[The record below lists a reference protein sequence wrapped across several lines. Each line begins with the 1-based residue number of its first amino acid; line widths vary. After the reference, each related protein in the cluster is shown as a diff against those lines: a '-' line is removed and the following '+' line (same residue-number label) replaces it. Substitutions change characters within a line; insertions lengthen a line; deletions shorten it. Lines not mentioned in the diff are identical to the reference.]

1 LLEPAWPFSRDFQ
14 TMNPPTDQPRVLVIL
29 SDIHAGS
36 SKAVLPPG
44 FVTVEG
50 NEVKQ
55 NALQAWQWQCWLR
68 MQDFVAARVGA
79 DQFGLV
85 LNGDLV
91 EGIHHGTKEIISS
104 EVGDHATAAIQL
116 LEPIAARAA
125 RVFVVRGTEAHVNNH
140 EHTIAKKLGG
150 VLNPELGIH
159 AFDRLTLEV
168 AGVRCVFRHHIGTTM
183 RRGLAGSQL
192 SLQLAEEQ
200 VEAANNGEPIPRVL
214 ACAHRHKGGVY
225 KDDNGMCVITPA
237 WQALTRFAHKV
248 VSPARCKPGVIILD
262 WRNCNEGDLPQVHE
276 KYYAAPAPSVIRL

>member
-1 LLEPAWPFSRDFQ
+1 
-14 TMNPPTDQPRVLVIL
+14 MNPPTDQPRVLVIL

-55 NALQAWQWQCWLR
+55 NVLQSWQWQCWQR
-68 MQDFVAARVGA
+68 MQDFVADRVGA
-79 DQFGLV
+79 DKFGLV
-85 LNGDLV
+85 LNGDLI

-140 EHTIAKKLGG
+140 EHTIAKKLGA

-276 KYYAAPAPSVIRL
+276 KYYTAPAPSVIRL